1 MATFRNSR
9 GIPSTQ
15 TIIMDLFIT
24 IIIRSIGLLPISAE
38 NDEGTMVMM
47 GQAEKII
54 QSLQLIPS
62 LQSVHEIS
70 PLGFDGYTNVG
81 PSLFERN
88 LDLHI
93 SGNSGSSISDEDL
106 GHHAGY
112 FELKGTHASR
122 YDL

>member
-1 MATFRNSR
+1 
-9 GIPSTQ
+9 
-15 TIIMDLFIT
+15 
-24 IIIRSIGLLPISAE
+24 
-38 NDEGTMVMM
+38 MM
-47 GQAEKII
+47 GQAEKLI

-70 PLGFDGYTNVG
+70 HLGFDGYTNVG
-81 PSLFERN
+81 SSLFERN

-112 FELKGTHASR
+112 
-122 YDL
+122 